1 MRRSMK
7 QTSAR
12 RQFVICVDNEGY
24 PASLERW
31 KVYRALPDREADAH
45 GLVRVIDESGEDY
58 LYATVLS
65 AQSSSPPEAGGWIV
79 GAQHAAP
86 LPQSA
91 RIPACQRRV
100 FLILGA

>member
-1 MRRSMK
+1 MK
-7 QTSAR
+7 QTSTR

-58 LYATVLS
+58 LYASVLFRLIVLPSNIRRLFRDKS
-65 AQSSSPPEAGGWIV
+65 AA
-79 GAQHAAP
+79 
-86 LPQSA
+86 
-91 RIPACQRRV
+91 
-100 FLILGA
+100 